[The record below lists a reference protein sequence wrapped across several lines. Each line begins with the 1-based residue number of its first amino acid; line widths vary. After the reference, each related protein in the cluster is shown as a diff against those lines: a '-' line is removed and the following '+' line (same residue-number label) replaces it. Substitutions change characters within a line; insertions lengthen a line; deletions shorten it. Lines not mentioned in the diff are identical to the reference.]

1 MSTRAPRSRV
11 NPFNSPV
18 ELGFRALV
26 FLNEAY
32 PNEYSLRHLVICDY
46 LMVHSDDVEDGPEG
60 LHPKTPYRGGELL
73 VRREPLQQ
81 GLQLFHS
88 RGLIQKQYRSSGLFY
103 SASDN
108 TESFL
113 DAIEASYS
121 QRLMARAKWLKAAF
135 GATELETLQE
145 LVNANLGKWGA
156 EFEMAS
162 VLWLENE
169 RG

>member
-1 MSTRAPRSRV
+1 MSNSAPNSRV
-11 NPFNSPV
+11 IPFNSPV

-32 PNEYSLRHLVICDY
+32 PGEYSLRHLVIFDY
-46 LMVHSDDVEDGPEG
+46 LMVHSDDIDGGPEG
-60 LHPKTPYRGGELL
+60 LHPKTPYRSGELL
-73 VRREPLQQ
+73 VRREPLQH

-88 RGLIQKQYRSSGLFY
+88 RGLIQKQYRELGLFY

-113 DAIEASYS
+113 DVIEAPYS
-121 QRLMARAKWLKAAF
+121 LRLMARAQWVAEAF
-135 GATELETLQE
+135 GTTALESLLE

-156 EFEMAS
+156 EFEMTS
-162 VLWLENE
+162 VLWTEVE
-169 RG
+169 HA